1 VGDAE
6 AGVSGKALVTG
17 VTGFI
22 GANVARA
29 LLADGREIRVLV
41 REGSD
46 RRNVPKGDGVEVFE
60 GDLRD
65 GPRVAEAVK
74 GCAEVYHVAADY
86 RFWAADPKEIYDS
99 NVEGT
104 RHLLEGA
111 HRHEVS
117 RFIHTSSVGT
127 IGLSDQPNPCS
138 EKTAYAD
145 GQFTSHYKK
154 SKLQA
159 ENLVLDH
166 AKRGLPAVIVNPS
179 TPIGPWDRKPTPTGQ
194 IIVDFMTGQ
203 LPAYV
208 KTGLNFVHVKDVAQ
222 GHLLAAK
229 KGSIGER
236 YILGNENLSMLDFL
250 SMLGRLTNRRAPR
263 IRIPYSVAFLVGAA
277 STGYAHAIS
286 KRAPKVPL
294 EAVKMS
300 KRFMFFD
307 SSKAIREL
315 GLPQTPV
322 AVAAADALE
331 WFEEN
336 GYFARSGRDARP
348 QHASS

>member
-1 VGDAE
+1 M
-6 AGVSGKALVTG
+6 SKALVTG

-29 LLADGREIRVLV
+29 LLDHGREIRVLI

-46 RRNVPKGDGVEVFE
+46 RRNVPSGDGVELFQ

-74 GCAEVYHVAADY
+74 GCEEVYHVAADY

-111 HRHEVS
+111 HKHGVS

-127 IGLSDQPNPCS
+127 IGLADQPRPCR
-138 EKTAYAD
+138 EETGYAP

-159 ENLVLDH
+159 ENLVLDYV
-166 AKRGLPAVIVNPS
+166 KRGLPAVIVNPS

-194 IIVDFMTGQ
+194 IIVDFMTGK

-229 KGSIGER
+229 KGKLGER
-236 YILGNENLSMLDFL
+236 YILGNANLSMHAFL
-250 SMLGRLTNRRAPR
+250 SMLGKLTDKKAPR

-277 STGYAHAIS
+277 STGYAHAVS
-286 KRAPKVPL
+286 KKAPKVPL

-307 SSKAIREL
+307 SSKAIAEL

-322 AVAAADALE
+322 EVAAADALD
-331 WFEEN
+331 WFEKN
-336 GYFARSGRDARP
+336 GYFARSGRDARTE
-348 QHASS
+348 ARS